1 MGMNMEKKI
10 LIIEDDQI
18 TLTIMKTMVEQKG
31 YEVHTA
37 NDGAVAIKLTTQED
51 FPVIITDLRMP
62 IMGGLQFI
70 DYLHASNVDPVILV
84 VSGEED
90 VETVITIMKR
100 GVYDYLIK
108 PVERNEFL
116 LKIEK
121 AFELAEIKG
130 INKILQKEREII
142 HSQKTDWAAWK
153 DALLRK
159 KMEKI
164 DQNLL
169 TNLTTGLS
177 QGAGFGGLISLIQ
190 VIPMQAKESG
200 DHYLV
205 PKEVIN
211 LIMENANTAGK
222 ILDDFSEIGRAI
234 NSSFSLSPATV
245 GDFGSLVN
253 ESIAAVEKF
262 LLLKNQTIKINVIPE
277 SIIQN
282 KIEINKEN
290 LKRVIVEMLINAM
303 KFSENNSEIF
313 AFSEPSG
320 KKLSFVVT
328 SHPPKKGNV
337 VGIPPEYEKKVFEPF
352 FRLNKSV
359 FEDYPTLDF
368 GIGLTMIQSIMQSHN
383 GKVSIKNMDDYAGM
397 KQEKEIQVAV
407 EITLPFV

>member
-1 MGMNMEKKI
+1 MNIEKKL

-18 TLTIMKTMVEQKG
+18 ALTIMKTMVEQRG

-37 NDGAVAIKLTTQED
+37 NDGSVAIKLTTQED

-70 DYLHASNVDPVILV
+70 DYLHAANADPVILV

-108 PVERNEFL
+108 PVDRNELL
-116 LKIEK
+116 LKVEK

-130 INKILQKEREII
+130 LNKVLQKEREII

-159 KMEKI
+159 KMDKI

-169 TNLTTGLS
+169 TNLTTSLS
-177 QGAGFGGLISLIQ
+177 QGAGFGGLLSLIQ

-200 DHYLV
+200 DNYLI
-205 PKEVIN
+205 PKDVIN
-211 LIMENANTAGK
+211 LIMDNANVAGK
-222 ILDDFSEIGRAI
+222 ILEDFSEIGRAI

-245 GDFGSLVN
+245 EDFGNLIK
-253 ESIAAVEKF
+253 ECIATVEKY
-262 LLLKNQTIKINVIPE
+262 LSLKNQIIKTNDIPK
-277 SIIQN
+277 SIIHK

-290 LKRVIVEMLINAM
+290 MKRVIVEMLINAM
-303 KFSENNSEIF
+303 KFSETNSEIL
-313 AFSEPSG
+313 AFCEPAG
-320 KKLSFVVT
+320 KNLSFVVI
-328 SHPPKKGNV
+328 SHPPKKGNI
-337 VGIPPEYEKKVFEPF
+337 VGIPREYEKKVLEPF

-368 GIGLTMIQSIMQSHN
+368 GIGLTMIQSIIQSHN
-383 GKVSIKNMDDYAGM
+383 GKVSIKNVDDYAGM
-397 KQEKEIQVAV
+397 KMKKEIQVAT